1 MELTPM
7 DELTAYLPRDRAR
20 ALAFGVSLP
29 TEAKG
34 AALFADLSG
43 FTPITEAF
51 DRALGARHGAEA
63 LTRQL
68 NQVFAVLI
76 VEVERYDGSVLGFA
90 GDAIT
95 CWFAEPEREAD
106 QPQDAADASARA
118 RPPASHRAVACAL
131 ALQDA
136 IRAFA
141 SVRLSQPE
149 YFHHRPQGCG
159 RHWLSPSSGGGR
171 PCHSIARCA
180 RRRHS

>member
-1 MELTPM
+1 M
-7 DELTAYLPRDRAR
+7 DELTAYLPQDRAR

-29 TEAKG
+29 TDANG

-68 NQVFAVLI
+68 NLVFAALI
-76 VEVERYDGSVLGFA
+76 AEVERYDGSVLGFA

-106 QPQDAADASARA
+106 QPQDAADSRA
-118 RPPASHRAVACAL
+118 LRAL
-131 ALQDA
+131 
-136 IRAFA
+136 R
-141 SVRLSQPE
+141 
-149 YFHHRPQGCG
+149 
-159 RHWLSPSSGGGR
+159 
-171 PCHSIARCA
+171 
-180 RRRHS
+180 